1 MSLKLTKRID
11 AFKKLGRILKQIDN
25 IASIKDVKKEII
37 SAYNSLNDEIQN
49 CQNYNQWFTKQNVK
63 QAISA
68 ISEMLLD
75 DNLANWIS
83 AYNIPNKLLKP
94 KIIAVVMA
102 GNIPLVGFHDFLCV
116 LISGNKF
123 IGKLSSD
130 DKKLLPALSE
140 LLIAI
145 EPHFAENIK
154 FTEDTLKNFD
164 AVIATGSNNTARYF
178 EYYFGKYPNIIRK
191 NRNGV
196 AVLSGDETPE
206 ELKALGEDVF
216 MYFGLGCRN
225 ISKLFV
231 PENYSFNIFFESIE
245 EFNQIIDHHKYNN
258 NYDYYKSIFLVNSEK
273 HLDNGF
279 LLLTENEAFASPV
292 SVIYYEYYKNQ
303 KELSKHLEANNE
315 KIQCVVSNPSK
326 NFKQIPFGKSQY
338 PGLLDYADGIDTLE
352 FLKEIGFQISL
363 SY

>member
-11 AFKKLGRILKQIDN
+11 AFIKLGEILKYIDN
-25 IASIKDVKKEII
+25 NNPIENENKEII
-37 SAYNSLNDEIQN
+37 SAYNSLKYEIQN
-49 CQNYNQWFTKQNVK
+49 CQNHNQWFTEENVK
-63 QAISA
+63 HAISA
-68 ISEMLLD
+68 IAEMLSNE
-75 DNLANWIS
+75 NLANWVS
-83 AYNIPNKLLKP
+83 AYNIPNNLHKP
-94 KIIAVVMA
+94 KNIAVVMA
-102 GNIPLVGFHDFLCV
+102 GNIPLVGLHDFLCV
-116 LISGNKF
+116 LISGYNF

-130 DKKLLPALSE
+130 DKRLLPALSE

-145 EPHFAENIK
+145 EPHFAENIN
-154 FTEDTLKNFD
+154 FTENTLRNFD

-206 ELKALGEDVF
+206 ELKALGEDIF

-231 PENYSFNIFFESIE
+231 LENYSFKTFFESIE
-245 EFNQIIDHHKYNN
+245 EFNQIIDHHKYRN

-292 SVIYYEYYKNQ
+292 SVIYFEYYKNQ
-303 KELSKHLEANNE
+303 KELSKHLEMNNE
-315 KIQCVVSNPSK
+315 KIQCIVSNSPE
-326 NFKQIPFGKSQY
+326 NFKQFPLGMSQY
-338 PGLLDYADGIDTLE
+338 PSLLDYADSVDTLE
-352 FLKEIGFQISL
+352 FLQEIRN
-363 SY
+363 

>member
-1 MSLKLTKRID
+1 MSFKLIHRIN

-25 IASIKDVKKEII
+25 DSFILNENEKVKF
-37 SAYNSLNDEIQN
+37 AFNSLISEIKN
-49 CQNYNQWFTKQNVK
+49 CQNHNQWFNIGNVK
-63 QAISA
+63 HAILA
-68 ISEMLLD
+68 ISEMLSGNELSS
-75 DNLANWIS
+75 WVR
-83 AYNIPNKLLKP
+83 AYNIPDNQQNP
-94 KIIAVVMA
+94 KNIAVVMA

-116 LISGNKF
+116 LISGNNF

-145 EPHFAENIK
+145 EPHFSERIEFSDNI
-154 FTEDTLKNFD
+154 LSNFD

-196 AVLSGDETPE
+196 AVLSGDESPE
-206 ELKALGEDVF
+206 ELKALGEDIF

-225 ISKLFV
+225 VSKLFV
-231 PENYSFNIFFESIE
+231 PENYSFKAFFQSIE
-245 EFNQIIDHHKYNN
+245 EFNQIFFNHKYKN

-279 LLLTENEAFASPV
+279 LLLKESEAFASPV
-292 SVIYYEYYKNQ
+292 SVIYYQYYKNE
-303 KELSKHLEANNE
+303 KELMKHLEANSE
-315 KIQCVVSNPSK
+315 KIQCVISNNSEID
-326 NFKQIPFGKSQY
+326 KQIPFGKSQQPY
-338 PGLLDYADGIDTLE
+338 LFDYADGVDVME
-352 FLKEIGFQISL
+352 FLLNLE
-363 SY
+363 